1 MDQAL
6 EDIEVV
12 VHWAAS
18 LNVPDFN
25 LVLENNHRM
34 VCELYEGARRHAV
47 RRIVYASSNHAFG
60 LYEPGTRLRLDAPY
74 RADTFYGLSKV
85 WGEELG
91 RMYWTKHGIE
101 TVALRIGTFMN
112 LPPRNVRELSSWLG
126 LEDLE
131 QLVQLAVEVPGVT
144 FAPVWGISANTRAHY
159 DLTEAN
165 VIGYVPPPGCRS
177 LRLGFGSGTLYCA
190 WRYCQSLSGREV
202 RDAVVDAGGAEAE
215 ATRAGVRPKIWRSV
229 GISNPRPSA
238 LPGSYCTQLHGR
250 EQILLP
256 PQGFLCLDQRVQPD
270 HLDRATKQ
278 SHFDGRRTHLL
289 EVTYTGDAAK
299 QIERTQVG
307 LQVQVLH

>member
-1 MDQAL
+1 MKILVTGAAGRLGRASRRPLLQAGHQLRIADLPASALEPVEGEVVLSGNLCEPSVMDQAL
-6 EDIEVV
+6 EGIEVV

-34 VCELYEGARRHAV
+34 LCELYEGARRHAV

-165 VIGYVPPPGCRS
+165 VIGYVPRQDAEVFASGLAAEPSTAPGDIAS
-177 LRLGFGSGTLYCA
+177 
-190 WRYCQSLSGREV
+190 RYQGGRFVTQSWTPE
-202 RDAVVDAGGAEAE
+202 EQ
-215 ATRAGVRPKIWRSV
+215 RPR
-229 GISNPRPSA
+229 RPGPA
-238 LPGSYCTQLHGR
+238 
-250 EQILLP
+250 
-256 PQGFLCLDQRVQPD
+256 
-270 HLDRATKQ
+270 
-278 SHFDGRRTHLL
+278 
-289 EVTYTGDAAK
+289 
-299 QIERTQVG
+299 
-307 LQVQVLH
+307 

>member
-1 MDQAL
+1 MKILVPGAAGRLGRASRRALRQAGHQLRIADLPTSALEPAEGEVALAGNLCEPSVMDQAL
-6 EDIEVV
+6 EGIEVV

-25 LVLENNHRM
+25 PVLENNHRM
-34 VCELYEGARRHAV
+34 VCELYEGARRHGV

-101 TVALRIGTFMN
+101 SVALRIGTFMD

-131 QLVQLAVEVPGVT
+131 QLVRLAVEVPGVT

-165 VIGYVPPPGCRS
+165 ALGYVPRQNAEGFASS
-177 LRLGFGSGTLYCA
+177 LAPEPAPSPDDVASGFQGGKFVT
-190 WRYCQSLSGREV
+190 QSWTPEEQRP
-202 RDAVVDAGGAEAE
+202 A
-215 ATRAGVRPKIWRSV
+215 RPKPV
-229 GISNPRPSA
+229 
-238 LPGSYCTQLHGR
+238 
-250 EQILLP
+250 
-256 PQGFLCLDQRVQPD
+256 
-270 HLDRATKQ
+270 
-278 SHFDGRRTHLL
+278 
-289 EVTYTGDAAK
+289 
-299 QIERTQVG
+299 
-307 LQVQVLH
+307 